1 MRSSFIQQTRLL
13 VIFSLAL
20 LDATTVIIVDSFSHY
35 HKKKVFTRRT
45 ALFSN
50 SQQQRTNAR
59 RWNGNYKEAS
69 TKLSDLSKFKKLTL
83 NVTANGITKTLQKK
97 REESL
102 QHVLTKAMIWKLFM
116 NDYPNLEIE
125 YDIGDENY
133 LPDVVSTTGEEISF
147 WGESGR
153 MKVHKALDLI
163 RRYPHAHIVHCR
175 WGMDIE
181 KFMDP
186 FIEYLE
192 VELEAGRLQDI
203 MLDWKGKFS
212 FASIPTLAVWDFID
226 EDTGTILIERSD
238 LEWKELD
245 LSQLQLLNSTNSLG
259 TSREVDTTMNI
270 DEIEPEKIYSSEISS
285 RMTTREKRRA
295 GRRTRSV
302 FKKPWTE

>member
-1 MRSSFIQQTRLL
+1 MRSFFILPTRIL

-20 LDATTVIIVDSFSHY
+20 FAATTVIIVDSFLHY
-35 HKKKVFTRRT
+35 HEKKVFKKTRRT
-45 ALFSN
+45 AIFSN

-69 TKLSDLSKFKKLTL
+69 TKLSDVSKFKKLTL

-125 YDIGDENY
+125 FDIGDKDY

-163 RRYPHAHIVHCR
+163 RRYPNAHIVHCR

-192 VELEAGRLQDI
+192 VELDAGRLQDI
-203 MLDWKGKFS
+203 MLTWKGKFS

-245 LSQLQLLNSTNSLG
+245 LSQLQLLNSTSVG
-259 TSREVDTTMNI
+259 SSGEVDTINKT
-270 DEIEPEKIYSSEISS
+270 DEIELEKINSSEIKST
-285 RMTTREKRRA
+285 RTTREKRCK
-295 GRRTRSV
+295 GRRTPSV
-302 FKKPWTE
+302 F